1 MRGSC
6 LPQTLNLSPST
17 FTPSPLTFYNYLAAV
32 NIHSATYVI
41 SSPTV
46 EQCPK
51 PDKAE
56 YAFIGRSNVGKS
68 SLINMICN
76 NQKLAK
82 TSASPG
88 KTQMIN
94 HFVIESLDEKS
105 NKKTAW
111 YLVDLPGYG
120 YAKVAQGKR
129 KQWIKM
135 IENYI
140 RKRENLLNLFVLI
153 DSRHKPQEIDLDFIN
168 QLGEWEIPFTIVFTK
183 ADKSTQKEVA
193 AMVKTFLTALGKTW
207 QFLPQSFVSSAV
219 KYRGRKEILSFIEQC
234 NKDYNNPKLEE

>member
-1 MRGSC
+1 
-6 LPQTLNLSPST
+6 
-17 FTPSPLTFYNYLAAV
+17 V
-32 NIHSATYVI
+32 NIKSATYVI

-51 PDKAE
+51 PDKPE

-82 TSASPG
+82 TSNSPG

-94 HFVIESLDEKS
+94 HFLIEDITEKT
-105 NKKTAW
+105 NKVNSW

-129 KQWIKM
+129 KQWVKM
-135 IENYI
+135 IEHYI
-140 RKRENLLNLFVLI
+140 RKRESLLNLFVLI
-153 DSRHKPQEIDLDFIN
+153 DSRHTPQEIDISFIN
-168 QLGEWEIPFTIVFTK
+168 QLGEWKIPFAIVFTK

-193 AMVKTFLTALGKTW
+193 ATVKKFLAALGEHW
-207 QFLPQSFVSSAV
+207 VELPPHFVSSAV
-219 KYRGRKEILSFIEQC
+219 KFTGRKQILAFIEGL
-234 NKDYNNPKLEE
+234 NKVTRKKASLFKP

>member
-1 MRGSC
+1 MNYY
-6 LPQTLNLSPST
+6 NLQ
-17 FTPSPLTFYNYLAAV
+17 LM
-32 NIHSATYVI
+32 NIKSATYLI
-41 SSPTV
+41 SSPSV

-51 PDKAE
+51 ADQPE

-94 HFVIESLDEKS
+94 HFTVESIHEKTGKVS
-105 NKKTAW
+105 SW

-120 YAKVAQGKR
+120 YAKVGQGKR
-129 KQWIKM
+129 RQWIKM

-140 RKRENLLNLFVLI
+140 RKRENLINLFVLI
-153 DSRHKPQEIDLDFIN
+153 DSRHKPQAIDLEFIN
-168 QLGEWEIPFTIVFTK
+168 QLGEWNIPFTIVFTK
-183 ADKSTQKEVA
+183 ADKGTQKEVA
-193 AMVKTFLTALGKTW
+193 ATVKVFLSALAKTW

-219 KYRGRKEILSFIEQC
+219 KYRGRKEILAFIEEC
-234 NKDYNNPKLEE
+234 NDKVKE

>member
-1 MRGSC
+1 M
-6 LPQTLNLSPST
+6 
-17 FTPSPLTFYNYLAAV
+17 
-32 NIHSATYVI
+32 NIKTATYII
-41 SSPTV
+41 SSPSV

-51 PDKAE
+51 PDKPE

-76 NQKLAK
+76 ISNLAK

-88 KTQMIN
+88 KTQLIN
-94 HFVIESLDEKS
+94 HFLVQNVKEKGAVQAVD
-105 NKKTAW
+105 TW

-140 RKRENLLNLFVLI
+140 RKRENLVNLFVLI
-153 DSRHKPQEIDLDFIN
+153 DARHTPQAIDLEFIN
-168 QLGEWEIPFTIVFTK
+168 QLGEWKIPFTIVFTK

-193 AMVKTFLTALGKTW
+193 ATVKTFLNALAKTW
-207 QFLPQSFVSSAV
+207 QFLPQSFVTSAV
-219 KYRGRKEILSFIEQC
+219 KYKGRKEILQFIEEC
-234 NKDYNNPKLEE
+234 NEKTTEYGGK

>member
-1 MRGSC
+1 MNIKSA
-6 LPQTLNLSPST
+6 S
-17 FTPSPLTFYNYLAAV
+17 YL
-32 NIHSATYVI
+32 I

-46 EQCPK
+46 EQCPA
-51 PDKAE
+51 PDKPE

-82 TSASPG
+82 TSQSPG

-94 HFVIESLDEKS
+94 HFMVEDIHEKPYKVNS
-105 NKKTAW
+105 W

-140 RKRENLLNLFVLI
+140 RKRENLVNLFVLI
-153 DSRHKPQEIDLDFIN
+153 DSRHKPQEIDISFIN
-168 QLGEWEIPFTIVFTK
+168 QLGEWKIPFSIVFTK

-193 AMVKTFLTALGKTW
+193 ASVKTFLTALGTHW
-207 QFLPQSFVSSAV
+207 AELPPHFVSSAI
-219 KYRGRKEILSFIEQC
+219 KYRGRKELLHFIDGC
-234 NKDYNNPKLEE
+234 NQAIFAAKKGM

>member
-1 MRGSC
+1 MSC
-6 LPQTLNLSPST
+6 YLLSASGYWRIT
-17 FTPSPLTFYNYLAAV
+17 YLAPV
-32 NIHSATYVI
+32 NIKSATYII
-41 SSPTV
+41 SSPSV

-51 PDKAE
+51 PDKPE

-68 SLINMICN
+68 SLINMLCN

-94 HFVIESLDEKS
+94 HFTVESMNEKTS
-105 NKKTAW
+105 KVNSW

-120 YAKVAQGKR
+120 YAKVAQGQR

-140 RKRENLLNLFVLI
+140 RKRENLVNLFVLV
-153 DSRHKPQEIDLDFIN
+153 DSRHKPQQIDLEFIN
-168 QLGEWEIPFTIVFTK
+168 QLGEWNIPFTIVFTK

-193 AMVKTFLTALGKTW
+193 AMVKAFLQTLAQTW

-219 KYRGRKEILSFIEQC
+219 KYRGRKEILGFIEEC
-234 NKDYNNPKLEE
+234 NQKVADQSNL